1 MSPGLPQHVVGVSL
15 KMYLNAERTRAWLAR
30 VAAIGSALDPARIEL
45 FVLPSFLAI
54 RDARYLLDGSG
65 VAYGGQD
72 VCWAD
77 EGAYTG
83 EVSAPML
90 ADEGCRYAEVGH
102 AERRRLFGETD
113 ETTAAKAAAAAR
125 AGLVPVVCV
134 GESDGGSE
142 AGDVPAA
149 VAQCTP
155 QVTSV
160 LDALPPGAP
169 VVFAYEPVWA
179 IGAAQPA
186 PDRHVVGVVDALRR
200 VVDGHSVDR
209 HGVDPRGDT
218 RFLYGGSAGPGTYA
232 SLRGS
237 LDGLFLGR
245 FAHDP
250 GNLQLVLDEVLDR
263 TPSPPPS
270 GGQS

>member
-1 MSPGLPQHVVGVSL
+1 MTGLPQHVVGVSL
-15 KMYLNAERTRAWLAR
+15 KMYFDGDRTRAWLRR
-30 VAAIGSALDPARIEL
+30 VAAIGRGLDATRVEL

-54 RDARYLLDGSG
+54 RDAGDLLAGSG

-90 ADEGCRYAEVGH
+90 AAEGCRYTEVGH
-102 AERRRLFGETD
+102 AERRRWFGETD
-113 ETTAAKAAAAAR
+113 ETTAAKAAAAGR
-125 AGLVPVVCV
+125 SGLVPVVCV
-134 GESDGGSE
+134 GESSMTDPDDGGI
-142 AGDVPAA
+142 AAA
-149 VAQCTP
+149 VEQCTP
-155 QVTSV
+155 QVVSV
-160 LDALPPGAP
+160 LAAMPPGAP
-169 VVFAYEPVWA
+169 LVFAYEPVWA
-179 IGAAQPA
+179 IGAAHPA
-186 PDRHVVGVVDALRR
+186 PDQHVVGVVDALREL
-200 VVDGHSVDR
+200 VDR
-209 HGVDPRGDT
+209 QGDT

-232 SLRGS
+232 ALRGS

-250 GNLQLVLDEVLDR
+250 GNLQLVLDEMLEHDSA
-263 TPSPPPS
+263 PSPS

>member
-1 MSPGLPQHVVGVSL
+1 MTDRLPQHVVGVSL
-15 KMYLNAERTRAWLAR
+15 KMYLDAGRTRDWLHR
-30 VAAIGSALDPARIEL
+30 VAAIGRGLDPARIEL

-54 RDARYLLDGSG
+54 RDAKTLLTGSG
-65 VAYGGQD
+65 VAYGGQN

-90 ADEGCRYAEVGH
+90 ADEGCRYAETGH

-113 ETTAAKAAAAAR
+113 DTTAAKAAAAAR
-125 AGLVPVVCV
+125 AGLIPVVCV
-134 GESDGGSE
+134 GESDTGGVE
-142 AGDVPAA
+142 DA
-149 VAQCTP
+149 VQQCTP

-160 LDALPPGAP
+160 LAALPPGAP
-169 VVFAYEPVWA
+169 IVFAYEPVWA

-186 PDRHVVGVVDALRR
+186 PHQHVVGVVDALRR
-200 VVDGHSVDR
+200 VVDAHRTDR
-209 HGVDPRGDT
+209 QGDT
-218 RFLYGGSAGPGTYA
+218 RFLYGGSAGPGTYDA
-232 SLRGS
+232 LRGS

-250 GNLQLVLDEVLDR
+250 ANLQAVLDEVLEHSTS
-263 TPSPPPS
+263 TP
-270 GGQS
+270 

>member
-1 MSPGLPQHVVGVSL
+1 MSRGLPQHVVGVSL
-15 KMYLNAERTRAWLAR
+15 KMYLDAERTRAWLGR

-54 RDARYLLDGSG
+54 HEARLLLAGSG
-65 VAYGGQD
+65 VAYGGQN

-90 ADEGCRYAEVGH
+90 AAEGCRYAEVGH

-125 AGLVPVVCV
+125 SGLIPVVCV
-134 GESDGGSE
+134 GEADT
-142 AGDVPAA
+142 GDIAAA
-149 VAQCTP
+149 VTACTP
-155 QVTSV
+155 QVTAV
-160 LDALPPGAP
+160 LDALPPQAP
-169 VVFAYEPVWA
+169 VIFAYEPVWA

-186 PDRHVVGVVDALRR
+186 PDRHVVGVVDELRT
-200 VVDGHSVDR
+200 VVDRRSLDR
-209 HGVDPRGDT
+209 PGDT
-218 RFLYGGSAGPGTYA
+218 RFLYGGSAGPGTYDL
-232 SLRGS
+232 LRDS

-250 GNLQLVLDEVLDR
+250 DNLQLVLDEVLER
-263 TPSPPPS
+263 RPAPSP
-270 GGQS
+270 

>member
-1 MSPGLPQHVVGVSL
+1 VSPGLPQHVVGVSL
-15 KMYLNAERTRAWLAR
+15 KMYLDAGATRAWLAR
-30 VAAIGSALDPARIEL
+30 VAAIGAELDPARIAL
-45 FVLPSFLAI
+45 FVLPGFLAI
-54 RDARYLLDGSG
+54 RDARVLLDGSG
-65 VAYGGQD
+65 VGYGGQD

-113 ETTAAKAAAAAR
+113 EMTAAKAAAAAR
-125 AGLVPVVCV
+125 SGLVPVVCI
-134 GESDGGSE
+134 GESDSV
-142 AGDVPAA
+142 DVQAA

-155 QVTSV
+155 QVLAV
-160 LDALPPGAP
+160 LDAVPPGAP
-169 VVFAYEPVWA
+169 MIIAYEPVWA
-179 IGAAQPA
+179 IGATQPA
-186 PDRHVVGVVDALRR
+186 PHRHVVGVVDGLRG
-200 VVDGHSVDR
+200 VVDR
-209 HGVDPRGDT
+209 HSPGRGSDI
-218 RFLYGGSAGPGTYA
+218 RFLYGGSAGPGTFA
-232 SLRGS
+232 ALRGS

-250 GNLQLVLDEVLDR
+250 DNLRAVLDEVLERD
-263 TPSPPPS
+263 PASSPT